1 MPKFKSAAI
10 IIFIKNAEKGKVK
23 TRLASTLGDD
33 KALQIYKAL
42 LEHTRNTVLSI
53 PVERL
58 LYYSSY
64 INLEDDWPESEFHKY
79 LQPQGNLGERISYAF
94 EKAFKSFQNVI
105 IVGSDCPTLSKQ
117 ILTEAFKQLRQH
129 PFVIG
134 PAKDGGY
141 YLLGMRQFTPSV
153 FENIEW
159 STDTVL
165 PDTIRAITKT
175 GASYHLLPELSD
187 VDYEEDW
194 ERYGWKLD

>member
-1 MPKFKSAAI
+1 MSKFKSAAI

-42 LEHTRNTVLSI
+42 LGHTRKTVLSI

-64 INLEDDWPESEFHKY
+64 INFDDEWPSAEFHKY
-79 LQPQGNLGERISYAF
+79 LQPSGDLGERITYAF
-94 EKAFKSFQNVI
+94 EKTFKSFDNVI
-105 IVGSDCPTLSKQ
+105 IVGSDCPTLSTK
-117 ILTEAFKQLRQH
+117 ILTEAFEQLQH
-129 PFVIG
+129 HNFVIG
-134 PAKDGGY
+134 PAQDGGY
-141 YLLGMRQFTPSV
+141 YLLGMRQFSPSL

-159 STDTVL
+159 STESVL
-165 PDTIRAITKT
+165 PNTIRAIEKLD
-175 GASYHLLPELSD
+175 ASYHLLPELSD

-194 ERYGWKLD
+194 EKWGWDLS